1 MTSMMLRVS
10 YPFTLQGEPNEY
22 CGSVGV
28 DDTHLTL
35 HNIQCHHRRPRNG
48 DRPCRSTNIS

>member
-1 MTSMMLRVS
+1 MMLRVS

-48 DRPCRSTNIS
+48 DIPCRSTNNS